1 MNNNVAL
8 PIPGTYPSEA
18 PAVGPNAAQPVQQ
31 IMALD
36 RQRLRDYQA
45 NIDFYAGRQWPMQRR
60 NARQRRLTFNY
71 ARTLVDKT
79 ASFLLSGVSF
89 SVDAESAEDVA
100 AAARREAV
108 LRGIHEANDLAALD
122 YDSEIDCAVLGD
134 GCFKV
139 VWDAE
144 ERRVRISAP
153 DVAGVFVWLYPD
165 DHTRFWRLAHRY
177 TVDPLAIRNQEQFY
191 PPIIQSNQRAP
202 AVTEVWTDALWQ
214 TWHDGTLVD
223 ERPNPYGFIPYVVYP
238 NVRRPKQFWGE
249 SDIAAI
255 REPCVELNRALTQLS
270 AILEVS
276 GNPIAVL
283 EGVQDSQ
290 DIAIEPGAVWEMP
303 PGTRAYILSL
313 VEHGGVSIHLDYIET
328 LYRLLHDL
336 GESPRAAF
344 GGANTGTGS
353 AASGVA
359 LAIELD
365 PLIKRVQRK
374 RMIRAAAF
382 QKRAALALRLH
393 EQFTGEPLAPYRCR
407 VNWGPLLPVDRAR
420 DILDEIALVGA
431 GIHSRARASDRL
443 GDSDH
448 DVDFAAWLRENAAIA
463 AHGGE
468 PHGSGESE
476 RITVE

>member
-1 MNNNVAL
+1 MNTNAAT
-8 PIPGTYPSEA
+8 PIPGAYPSESPLGGTSA
-18 PAVGPNAAQPVQQ
+18 TQPVQQ

-45 NIDFYAGRQWPMQRR
+45 NIDFYAGRQWPVQRR

-79 ASFLLSGVSF
+79 ASFLLSDCAF
-89 SVDAESAEDVA
+89 SVEAESAEDA
-100 AAARREAV
+100 AAATRREAV
-108 LRGIHEANDLAALD
+108 LRQIHEANEITALD

-139 VWDAE
+139 VWDPDE
-144 ERRVRISAP
+144 ERVRITAP
-153 DVAGVFVWLYPD
+153 DAAGIFVWLYPD
-165 DHTRFWRLAHRY
+165 DHSRFWRLAHRY
-177 TVDPLAIRNQEQFY
+177 TVDPLAIRNLEQFY
-191 PPIIQSNQRAP
+191 PPIVQTNQRAP
-202 AVTEVWTDALWQ
+202 AVTEVWTEALWQ

-249 SDIAAI
+249 SDITAI
-255 REPCVELNRALTQLS
+255 REPCVELNRAVTQLS

-290 DIAIEPGAVWEMP
+290 DIAVEPGAVWEMP

-344 GGANTGTGS
+344 GGQANS
-353 AASGVA
+353 ERSGVA

-374 RMIRAAAF
+374 RLIRTAAF
-382 QKRAALALRLH
+382 QKRAQMALRLH

-431 GIHSRARASDRL
+431 GIHSRSRASARL
-443 GDSDH
+443 GDADH
-448 DVDFAAWLRENAAIA
+448 GVDFTAWLQENGAIA
-463 AHGGE
+463 AVGGE
-468 PHGSGESE
+468 PRSSGESE